1 MGSIRQYIGGN
12 VARDRKGEA
21 SIVREMRKNV
31 AGVLVS

>member
-21 SIVREMRKNV
+21 SIAREMRKNV

>member
-21 SIVREMRKNV
+21 SIVREMRGKMWPV
-31 AGVLVS
+31 F